1 MVAITADNHL
11 YIEEDREGATYA
23 ARIEGNFMD
32 DARHSVY
39 YTRHGDDASL
49 LVDRVQILIKTVPNK
64 PLVPVSDPGANHVQ
78 IGGVNTTDPRFAVYK
93 SYDGCLSNIFIQ
105 VNNETMKPLEEYML
119 FTKSEAETITVINSQ
134 GVRSAQCKQFDVI
147 QKLTPFN
154 EPALNMTS
162 IIDKNWVVDAPTRVP
177 YKAVYFDPSTKE
189 EKTQVVFI
197 TLTAIFVIIVVCCLI
212 EVYRSDREYRKRIE
226 RQTDEDIIWSK
237 EQATKMQNES
247 STNVKGF
254 SYKSIP
260 TDEKKDNGTKPLV
273 GILKNGNVTAPSEKV
288 QVDTPP
294 INTETGG
301 IRDSQLLDHEL
312 QWESLAAEENESLL
326 KQDPS
331 KEPRLV
337 NGDSNGD
344 AGPRNRIANG
354 NHRVTDL
361 DHPDSSAPD
370 ENEDSELTDNPVK
383 VSFAKT
389 TTTSLANSHSP
400 GPRKHPPK
408 LILTHPPEPDDGPGT
423 PIGPLPV
430 TMLTST
436 PLTNGLRSRGPRQV
450 SWGPPPPP
458 ALISANPLP
467 FKIDE

>member
-1 MVAITADNHL
+1 
-11 YIEEDREGATYA
+11 
-23 ARIEGNFMD
+23 
-32 DARHSVY
+32 
-39 YTRHGDDASL
+39 
-49 LVDRVQILIKTVPNK
+49 
-64 PLVPVSDPGANHVQ
+64 
-78 IGGVNTTDPRFAVYK
+78 
-93 SYDGCLSNIFIQ
+93 
-105 VNNETMKPLEEYML
+105 MKPLEEYML

-162 IIDKNWVVDAPTRVP
+162 VIDKNWVVDAPTRLP

-237 EQATKMQNES
+237 EQAAKMQIETS
-247 STNVKGF
+247 TTNVKGF

-260 TDEKKDNGTKPLV
+260 SDEKKDNGAKPLV
-273 GILKNGNVTAPSEKV
+273 GILKNGSVTAASEK
-288 QVDTPP
+288 PP
-294 INTETGG
+294 PPVATVAAAPVESPTQSNGTAETGG

-312 QWESLAAEENESLL
+312 QWESLAAEENEALL
-326 KQDPS
+326 KSAQHPT
-331 KEPRLV
+331 EQQTRY
-337 NGDSNGD
+337 GESNGVD
-344 AGPRNRIANG
+344 GPRARIANG
-354 NHRVTDL
+354 NHHHHHRVTDL
-361 DHPDSSAPD
+361 DDPSDGH
-370 ENEDSELTDNPVK
+370 EEDSELTDNPVK
-383 VSFAKT
+383 VSFAKNT
-389 TTTSLANSHSP
+389 IITNSHP
-400 GPRKHPPK
+400 PNARKSPPK
-408 LILTHPPEPDDGPGT
+408 LTLTHPPESFLADGPAT
-423 PIGPLPV
+423 PTATTGAVGPLPV
-430 TMLTST
+430 AMMTST

-467 FKIDE
+467 FKIDETPESPA